1 MNRLHVL
8 LVAAKIAQGDTV
20 GTGYLSALGIAPEVL
35 PAARHE
41 AEKCS
46 QCAPKAY
53 LQPCGCF
60 LLMRE
65 LAAAVE
71 RELIERPRGE
81 VK

>member
-41 AEKCS
+41 AARRDS
-46 QCAPKAY
+46 FY
-53 LQPCGCF
+53 LMC
-60 LLMRE
+60 E

-71 RELIERPRGE
+71 RELIEADNTKKNGGT
-81 VK
+81 K